1 MEFWFSYRG
10 AIPLR
15 IVSCFRSETLIT
27 DCPTDQAYDSCYTK
41 INRKGE
47 PKKINRSLNVIL
59 TGLATNL
66 QAAIK
71 QNSQVKFSFKM
82 PQQFGYGS
90 TEKKL
95 GTRGDLTPEYPDST
109 VGVSYSRLICFI
121 VWLQL
126 PAEINC
132 RNKACYG
139 LGLFTQIIVLVIVLV
154 LLLGIINLNKLPE
167 VLVPRKITVIFC
179 VLSEIIFY
187 Q

>member
-1 MEFWFSYRG
+1 M
-10 AIPLR
+10 LH
-15 IVSCFRSETLIT
+15 
-27 DCPTDQAYDSCYTK
+27 
-41 INRKGE
+41 
-47 PKKINRSLNVIL
+47 SL
-59 TGLATNL
+59 T
-66 QAAIK
+66 
-71 QNSQVKFSFKM
+71 
-82 PQQFGYGS
+82 S
-90 TEKKL
+90 T
-95 GTRGDLTPEYPDST
+95 
-109 VGVSYSRLICFI
+109 I
-121 VWLQL
+121 